1 MRDNEG
7 YEIQH
12 DGITRSFRDTREA
25 AYDAAIFAKRRC
37 PGEIIYLIDRATGV
51 KMQVLPDGRL
61 A

>member
-1 MRDNEG
+1 VRDNEG

-12 DGITRSFRDTREA
+12 DSIARSFRDTKEA
-25 AYDAAIFAKRRC
+25 AYAAAIFAKQRC
-37 PGEIIYLIDRATGV
+37 PGEIIYLIDRATGT